1 MNALP
6 VRVTVVDDH
15 TLFAETMVIALC
27 GEGMQSQC
35 ILPDPSAPGTANLE
49 RAIIQSRPDIVLL
62 DLDLGGACDGMQL
75 VSSLSS
81 RGVVVLV
88 VTGSSEPARRGEAV
102 FNGAATVISKAVLF
116 DVILDTVR
124 RVGDGLPVMSREERQ
139 QLLDAW
145 RDSSAEEAEIRRRF
159 EQITRRE
166 AEVLGLLMAGQ
177 QVNEIASSRFVSEST
192 VRTQVKSVLAK
203 LQVRS
208 QLSAVGLA
216 HRVGWSPPSGE
227 DLAEADGRSRGS
239 ANARSRSPWPVAG

>member
-1 MNALP
+1 
-6 VRVTVVDDH
+6 
-15 TLFAETMVIALC
+15 
-27 GEGMQSQC
+27 
-35 ILPDPSAPGTANLE
+35 
-49 RAIIQSRPDIVLL
+49 
-62 DLDLGGACDGMQL
+62 
-75 VSSLSS
+75 
-81 RGVVVLV
+81 
-88 VTGSSEPARRGEAV
+88 
-102 FNGAATVISKAVLF
+102 VISKAVLF

-145 RDSSAEEAEIRRRF
+145 RESSAEEAEIRRRF

-216 HRVGWSPPSGE
+216 HRIGWSPPPGE
-227 DLAEADGRSRGS
+227 DLGEADVRGRGS